1 MIYQIVPA
9 VQKEIAPLFPSLCLS
24 PSLISNYVIIY
35 QEEH

>member
-9 VQKEIAPLFPSLCLS
+9 IQKEIAPLFSSLCLS
-24 PSLISNYVIIY
+24 PSCISNYIIIY